1 MTHLLEVF
9 HATYITEINT
19 AKILLKHVFL
29 QHVFILK
36 SLDYNAKYKHTIKW
50 KSSVICHSKSTF
62 SNQVVGVTCLVI
74 QKMRH

>member
-19 AKILLKHVFL
+19 AKILLKYVFL

-36 SLDYNAKYKHTIKW
+36 SLDYNAKYKH
-50 KSSVICHSKSTF
+50 
-62 SNQVVGVTCLVI
+62 N
-74 QKMRH
+74 KMEK